1 MRTVPDARFSLRAA
15 MAAFLAACLF
25 PLAAGAQ
32 SQYGTVKSV
41 HNDWQIRC
49 ETAPGA
55 PSEQCALVQSV
66 TAEDRP
72 NVGMTVIVLKTA
84 DQKSRIL
91 RVFAPLG
98 VLLSKG
104 VGLNIDQT
112 YIGSAT
118 FERCLQNGCMAN
130 VQMDEKLI
138 AQLKSGKQAIF
149 LIYQTPEEGIGIPLS
164 LSGFSAG
171 FDRLDKAP

>member
-1 MRTVPDARFSLRAA
+1 MRTVPDARFCLRAA
-15 MAAFLAACLF
+15 LAFLVVLLF
-25 PLAAGAQ
+25 PVAGGA
-32 SQYGTVKSV
+32 QYGTVKSV

-55 PSEQCALVQSV
+55 PGEQCALVQSV

-72 NVGMTVIVLKTA
+72 NVGLTVIVLKTA

-98 VLLSKG
+98 VLLKKG

-112 YIGSAT
+112 YIGSAE
-118 FERCLQNGCMAN
+118 FERCLQNGCVAN
-130 VQMDEKLI
+130 VQIDEKLI
-138 AQLKSGKQAIF
+138 GQLKSGKQAVF

-171 FDRLDKAP
+171 FDRLDKTP